1 MEDLKMPE
9 PTEEEQRIKE
19 IVNKYGKSVSQ
30 LSEEVSPE
38 EIVAVFKHA
47 ADHANYLQ
55 RKLVELEK

>member
-1 MEDLKMPE
+1 MPE

-30 LSEEVSPE
+30 LSEEVCAE
-38 EIVAVFKHA
+38 EIVAVFKHT
-47 ADHANYLQ
+47 ADHAYYLQ